1 MPGMKSGPDDGRG
14 KASSTKRANPK
25 NGAGGAP
32 AGAMSPILPI
42 VLAVAVLGLLGVLA
56 AAALTLK
63 GRPAATADA
72 GASIGGPFHL
82 VDQDGRA
89 VDQHILDGKWSA
101 VFFGYT
107 YCPDTCP
114 ATLQAL
120 GAASRQLG
128 AAKPF
133 QTVFISVDPA
143 RDTPAQMKT
152 YLESQGFPAHAV
164 GLTGSATQIAQ
175 VAKVYGV
182 YYAKSGAGA
191 DYTMDHSAAV
201 YLMDPKG
208 KFSRPLSHDMAPALI
223 AQQIKAAEDAG

>member
-1 MPGMKSGPDDGRG
+1 LGLAGATLLPTGPG
-14 KASSTKRANPK
+14 
-25 NGAGGAP
+25 GGATVN
-32 AGAMSPILPI
+32 AGA
-42 VLAVAVLGLLGVLA
+42 
-56 AAALTLK
+56 
-63 GRPAATADA
+63 D
-72 GASIGGPFHL
+72 IGGPFKL
-82 VDQDGRA
+82 VNQDGRA

-120 GAASRQLG
+120 GAAARQLG
-128 AAKPF
+128 DKAPF

-164 GLTGSATQIAQ
+164 GLTGSPTQIAEA
-175 VAKVYGV
+175 AKVYGV

-191 DYTMDHSAAV
+191 DYTVDHSAAV

-208 KFSRPLSHDMAPALI
+208 RFARPLSHDMAPALI
-223 AQQIKAAEDAG
+223 AQQIEAAEGAR

>member
-1 MPGMKSGPDDGRG
+1 MPGMKSGPDGGRG
-14 KASSTKRANPK
+14 KAPSIKRANPK
-25 NGAGGAP
+25 NAP
-32 AGAMSPILPI
+32 GGAMSPILPI
-42 VLAVAVLGLLGVLA
+42 VLAAAVLGLVGVC
-56 AAALTLK
+56 AAALLTLK
-63 GRPAATADA
+63 APAAATADA
-72 GASIGGPFHL
+72 GASVGGPFHL

-128 AAKPF
+128 PARPF

-164 GLTGSATQIAQ
+164 GLTGSPAQ
-175 VAKVYGV
+175 VAGAAKAYGV
-182 YYAKSGAGA
+182 YYAKSGTGA

-208 KFSRPLSHDMAPALI
+208 RFARPLSHDMAPALI